1 MRQSCR
7 LVTLEVRR
15 PVELLEELRALQ
27 RDLDELGDVAGHCSM
42 PIDSGSRWAIIGF
55 AFDDFVVKKPSQ

>member
-1 MRQSCR
+1 
-7 LVTLEVRR
+7 
-15 PVELLEELRALQ
+15 VELLEELRALQ